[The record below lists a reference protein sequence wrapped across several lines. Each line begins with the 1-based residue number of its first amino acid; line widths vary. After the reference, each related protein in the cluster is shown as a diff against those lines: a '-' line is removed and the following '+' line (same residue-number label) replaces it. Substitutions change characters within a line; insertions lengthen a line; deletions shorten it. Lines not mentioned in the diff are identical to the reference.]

1 MTRRKNNTWRRLMQP
16 IRRAATSSA
25 RCAAWFGPRC
35 WRVVQRRL
43 RRQGPTIIVDARR
56 RQAPQSPP
64 ERAQAAESRL
74 TTLIVSERLVRLIR
88 TSTGPRYVVQVPERV
103 CPIPGWRSYSLLIL
117 THDGDP
123 DQRLTLYE
131 RIDVPPDVP
140 DDRRA
145 A

>member
-1 MTRRKNNTWRRLMQP
+1 M
-16 IRRAATSSA
+16 
-25 RCAAWFGPRC
+25 
-35 WRVVQRRL
+35 V
-43 RRQGPTIIVDARR
+43 
-56 RQAPQSPP
+56 
-64 ERAQAAESRL
+64 
-74 TTLIVSERLVRLIR
+74 IVSEPLVRLIR
-88 TSTGPRYVVQVPERV
+88 TSTGPRYVVQVPEPV
-103 CPIPGWRSYSLLIL
+103 CPIPGWRSYSLLAL